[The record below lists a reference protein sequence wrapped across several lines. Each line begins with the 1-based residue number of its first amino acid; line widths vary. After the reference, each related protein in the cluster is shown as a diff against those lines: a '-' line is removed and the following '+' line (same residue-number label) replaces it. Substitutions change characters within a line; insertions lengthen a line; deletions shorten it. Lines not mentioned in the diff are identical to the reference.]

1 LACFKG
7 FPKASLV
14 SEVLFELGLP
24 FVRIILTV
32 AIFFFG
38 TTFALL
44 PAGLPSALAYLF
56 LEASVL
62 VSVSGFG
69 RAAYAMP
76 AFSKARLR
84 RQLLGTRSIYN
95 DLLSLHLNFVQR

>member
-1 LACFKG
+1 LASFKV
-7 FPKASLV
+7 PKASLV

-24 FVRIILTV
+24 FVLTV

-44 PAGLPSALAYLF
+44 AAGLPSALAYLF

-62 VSVSGFG
+62 VSVSGSG